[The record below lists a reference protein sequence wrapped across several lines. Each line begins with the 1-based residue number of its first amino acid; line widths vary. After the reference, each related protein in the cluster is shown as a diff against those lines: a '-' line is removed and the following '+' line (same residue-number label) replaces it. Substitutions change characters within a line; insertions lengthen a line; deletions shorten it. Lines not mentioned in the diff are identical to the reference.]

1 MIGLEE
7 VNSIYLY
14 MHGSLFTHISLY
26 SLETFKS
33 GPAGPQK

>member
-7 VNSIYLY
+7 VNSIYLH
-14 MHGSLFTHISLY
+14 MHSSLFTHISLY
-26 SLETFKS
+26 YLETFES